1 LLPAS
6 AIFPKEDVLMLTK
19 DVVSEERKLV
29 TKQWVTLN
37 VNGRRYKFSV
47 GDGTGDVSPAETL
60 LETLRKRLQLTGS
73 KESCG
78 AGACGCCAVI
88 ADGDAI
94 AACMTLTLEMDGKNI
109 ITIEGLEDAKKGLDP
124 IQQAFIDEYAF
135 QCGYCTPGIIMVA
148 KALFIKK
155 AQPTPDEIK
164 EALAGNFCRCISHYT
179 VLRALN
185 KLAGN
190 KNAELSTIVRA
201 NDLVEEPIPIA
212 QELYPSPYASGHV
225 CKHSID

>member
-1 LLPAS
+1 MDTPSIVSQESSRLVATDS
-6 AIFPKEDVLMLTK
+6 ITLT
-19 DVVSEERKLV
+19 
-29 TKQWVTLN
+29 

-47 GDGTGDVSPAETL
+47 GDATGNIAPSETL
-60 LETLRKRLQLTGS
+60 LETLRTRLQLTGS

-88 ADGDAI
+88 ADGEAI
-94 AACMTLTLEMDGKNI
+94 AACMTLTVEMDGKNVT
-109 ITIEGLEDAKKGLDP
+109 TIEGLEDAKKGLDP

-148 KALFIKK
+148 KALFLKN
-155 AQPTPDEIK
+155 AHPTPDEIR

-190 KNAELSTIVRA
+190 DNAELSHFVRA
-201 NDLVEEPIPIA
+201 NDLVEDPIPVA
-212 QELYPSPYASGHV
+212 EELYPSPYASGQPG
-225 CKHSID
+225 KRALD